1 MTAQGSSANVTVTLA
16 GPLLQFAEGPTELRA
31 ACEASLG
38 AVSRLL
44 GLPFT
49 AVVAVEGDKH
59 RRRPLTVAVQ
69 GRALDT
75 PRFLDRQVLASR
87 GAPGVTDPG
96 NTPSPW
102 EAARDAG
109 ADLLNAVVDIVEQTV
124 VAQPSCLV
132 GEVELDQWCA
142 DAGTERSTAVETA
155 VVRAVDLRISIADHD
170 ALHAAMTDSLEP
182 ADLAERVVEILRPTT
197 LEIVVEPR
205 HLEDVTAG
213 TADEVGQMLPYLR
226 ESIYTELGVRMPDL
240 RIVEDATMPPLSF
253 RFRVNNLLT
262 PPFLSFSSDFRL
274 INATPDQLREVIP
287 GANVSPSCILEA
299 GSAIIPA
306 TSEQLAQSMNYT
318 TWSPLGHLVFALAN
332 VVRQN
337 AAAFVDQRVV
347 SDELGRVR
355 LLRPEL
361 APLAEAAI
369 SVPRLTRLLRA
380 LVSEGIS
387 IRNLPHYL
395 QSVVDLAANGMLDG
409 SEATLLARTRT
420 LSARGITAHAMK
432 NGESVVAY
440 LLDPDLEAA
449 AVAAELTETTD
460 DDDELRRVVLDALDD
475 ELATL
480 PPTATVPVLL
490 ATSSARQPIRNAI
503 RTAWPQMTV
512 VAYDEL
518 IPAANVMPVA
528 RISAKPAS

>member
-1 MTAQGSSANVTVTLA
+1 MTTQARSPNVTVTLA
-16 GPLLQFAEGPTELRA
+16 GPLLQLAAGPTELRA
-31 ACEASLG
+31 ACEASLD
-38 AVSRLL
+38 AVARQL
-44 GLPFT
+44 GVPFT
-49 AVVAVEGDKH
+49 AVVAVEGDE
-59 RRRPLTVAVQ
+59 RGRRPVAVTVR
-69 GRALDT
+69 GKALAS
-75 PRFLDRQVLASR
+75 PRLVDRQVLASR
-87 GAPGVTDPG
+87 GAPGVIDRG
-96 NTPSPW
+96 STPSPW

-132 GEVELDQWCA
+132 GEIELDQWCA
-142 DAGTERSTAVETA
+142 DAGTARSTAIETA
-155 VVRAVDLRISIADHD
+155 VVRAVELRISIADQD
-170 ALHAAMTDSLEP
+170 ALRAAMTDSMEP
-182 ADLAERVVEILRPTT
+182 ADLAERAVELLRPTT
-197 LEIVVEPR
+197 LEIVVEPG
-205 HLEDVTAG
+205 HLEDITAG
-213 TADEVGQMLPYLR
+213 IADEVGLMFPYLR
-226 ESIYTELGVRMPDL
+226 ESIYAELGVRMPDL
-240 RIVEDATMPPLSF
+240 RLVEDATMPPLSF

-262 PPFLSFSSDFRL
+262 PPFLGFSSDFRL

-287 GANVSPSCILEA
+287 GADVSPSCVLET
-299 GSAIIPA
+299 GSAIIPVM
-306 TSEQLAQSMNYT
+306 SEQLAQSMGYT
-318 TWSPLGHLVFALAN
+318 TWSPLSHLVLALAD

-347 SDELGRVR
+347 SGELDLARS
-355 LLRPEL
+355 LRPEL
-361 APLAEAAI
+361 VPLAAAAI
-369 SVPRLTRLLRA
+369 SIPRLTRLLRA

-387 IRNLPHYL
+387 IRNLAHYL
-395 QSVVDLAANGMLDG
+395 QGVLDLAANGMLDG

-420 LSARGITAHAMK
+420 LSAREITSHAMK
-432 NGESVVAY
+432 NGKSVVAY

-480 PPTATVPVLL
+480 PLTATVPVLL

-503 RTAWPQMTV
+503 RTAWPRMTV

-528 RISAKPAS
+528 RISAEPAS